1 MLRLGMVFAFAWVL
15 ACSTPRPTLVGGVSD
30 SGGDDIYWAS
40 DWETAPCPTW
50 APYDQVDTRDWTY
63 RGPSGHHEVTLSTQ
77 GTTKYLDRR
86 VTVVAESENGDDA
99 YTSTSV
105 YWACEA
111 DGLHLAG
118 VRSEGWDYYYFGHEL
133 LYDPPILVGGPELV
147 AGSTHVAY
155 MTTLERW
162 GGWSEDEVGRWR
174 GYGSVVIASDGV
186 IETGV
191 GSLPAWTITL
201 PRGVEDEALGVSR
214 RAWADGYGA
223 VTIGPTILSSV
234 FPEG

>member
-1 MLRLGMVFAFAWVL
+1 MTFLLPLAL
-15 ACSTPRPTLVGGVSD
+15 ACSKVRPTLVGGVSD
-30 SGGDDIYWAS
+30 SDSDGIYWAS
-40 DWETAPCPTW
+40 DWETEPCPSW
-50 APYDQVDTRDWTY
+50 APYDQVDTREWSY
-63 RGPSGHHEVTLSTQ
+63 RGPSDHHEVTLSTQ

-86 VTVVAESENGDDA
+86 VTVVAERENGDDA
-99 YTSTSV
+99 YASTSV

-118 VRSEGWDYYYFGHEL
+118 VRSEGWDYYYFGHEVI
-133 LYDPPILVGGPELV
+133 YDPPILVGGPQLV

-155 MTTLERW
+155 LATSERW
-162 GGWSEDEVGRWR
+162 GGWNEDAVGRWR
-174 GYGSVVIASDGV
+174 GYGSVVIASAGV

-201 PRGVEDEALGVSR
+201 PKGVEDDPRGVSR

-223 VTIGPTILSSV
+223 VTIGPTVLTSV